1 MQLKYSVL
9 QYCTTN
15 ARLTNSS
22 LNTTNSTTYQGAII
36 HTGNFSL
43 RFGLLWRRCLRCNNA
58 SHTLVNT
65 QLCTV
70 DTLKRMLD
78 DGPILSVNKIGQQK
92 LVAFVGLAD
101 FIVDIEHVL
110 FSTTKSANFWYI
122 CNHGYCLLSEM
133 NIFFCYLFWLLLHN
147 VYFRSLDAEQNS
159 ASIIMWFAFCCCVFV
174 KLADTV
180 WSCKRKIGRMLW
192 FNDLIGQFSRVTK
205 PCPQTLGKLIDR
217 LTTP

>member
-78 DGPILSVNKIGQQK
+78 DGPILSINKTGQQK
-92 LVAFVGLAD
+92 LVDFVGLVD
-101 FIVDIEHVL
+101 FIVDVIRS
-110 FSTTKSANFWYI
+110 STTKSANFWYI

-133 NIFFCYLFWLLLHN
+133 NIYFSYLFCLLQHN
-147 VYFRSLDAEQNS
+147 VYFRSLDAEKKIVQVSLCDLLS
-159 ASIIMWFAFCCCVFV
+159 AVV
-174 KLADTV
+174 YL
-180 WSCKRKIGRMLW
+180 
-192 FNDLIGQFSRVTK
+192 
-205 PCPQTLGKLIDR
+205 
-217 LTTP
+217 